1 MAIFIGFFFL
11 VVLERKGCLLVFDI
25 SKGTE
30 TYFDYFGLTSL
41 FNLALEAKRDRKRT
55 FLGYYSYP
63 FTSFGKLFLSLIHAF
78 RGVASRK
85 IRTQKRYIMSK

>member
-1 MAIFIGFFFL
+1 MAIFMFFFFL
-11 VVLERKGCLLVFDI
+11 WSYKERDVLIIIFTNLLVFDI
-25 SKGTE
+25 SEGTE

-78 RGVASRK
+78 RGVAS
-85 IRTQKRYIMSK
+85 